1 MYDAVNLLTA
11 TLPELHTTQPVVTE
25 PLSCDQ
31 IKKWEQGLR
40 VAAYMKVVS
49 IQIPL

>member
-11 TLPELHTTQPVVTE
+11 TLPELHTTQAVITE
-25 PLSCDQ
+25 PFNCEE

-40 VAAYMKVVS
+40 VASYMKVVS
-49 IQIPL
+49 